1 MGEILRLRPPMESM
15 LVQCRLQITYENKLL
30 STVQHSAANAKQQ
43 IENIWDV
50 NMFVSRVDISLRI
63 LGLEKK
69 SLVKMTRLLYNSR
82 VIEVYTMDK
91 LVRVLCNLGI
101 VVSNPNR
108 SSMFRLS
115 IIQEVAINTPDFV
128 DNTSGPQG
136 RRFVRGKRTY

>member
-1 MGEILRLRPPMESM
+1 MGEIIRLRPPMESM
-15 LVQCRLQITYENKLL
+15 LVQGRLQITYEDKLL
-30 STVQHSAANAKQQ
+30 STVQHNAANAKRQV
-43 IENIWDV
+43 ENIWDV

-69 SLVKMTRLLYNSR
+69 SLVKMTSLVYNSR

-108 SSMFRLS
+108 SSMFL
-115 IIQEVAINTPDFV
+115 
-128 DNTSGPQG
+128 
-136 RRFVRGKRTY
+136 